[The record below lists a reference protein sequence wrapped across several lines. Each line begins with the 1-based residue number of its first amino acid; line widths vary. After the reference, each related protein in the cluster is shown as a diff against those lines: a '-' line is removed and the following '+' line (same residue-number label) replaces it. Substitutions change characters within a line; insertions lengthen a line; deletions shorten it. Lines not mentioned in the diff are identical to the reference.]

1 MEQTIHLKTYLNRFV
16 NKKYTF
22 YFLFIV
28 IHIGFMMLNRKLYA
42 ADDDWVPFLPI
53 FFVHFCLMISITF
66 VNGFL
71 LFPWFERTK
80 KWFVYLSSVL
90 FSIVIYVL
98 IIVLTEYYQLIE
110 KLPHFANTDYKQ
122 LAWSSFLDALW
133 FVVVSC
139 MISITQTRYEKDQ
152 QLKNFQIA
160 QLNSELDYLRSQINP
175 HFLFNGL
182 NTVYGLIDRHN
193 NSARDA
199 LVQFADL
206 LRYGL
211 YEANADTVDLTKEIS
226 YLKSYI
232 EIQQIRKNEL
242 LTVEFTLDIRDGGQR
257 IVPLLFLPFVE
268 NAFKFSG
275 SDNEKESFVK
285 ITLRQAGSTLLFECR
300 NSYEQCPG
308 ETGGIG
314 LENVKRRLQL
324 LYPDSH
330 TLLIADDGAIWTVK
344 LNLI

>member
-1 MEQTIHLKTYLNRFV
+1 MRIQAYLNWFI
-16 NKKYTF
+16 NKKYTY
-22 YFLFIV
+22 YFLFIL
-28 IHIGFMMLNRKLYA
+28 IHIGFMLLNRKLYA
-42 ADDDWVPFLPI
+42 ADDDWVPFVPI
-53 FFVHFCLMISITF
+53 FFVHFCLMVAITL

-80 KWFVYLSSVL
+80 RGFAYLTAVL
-90 FSIVIYVL
+90 FSILVYVT

-110 KLPHFANTDYKQ
+110 KLPHFATTDYKQ

-160 QLNSELDYLRSQINP
+160 QLDSELNYLRSQINP

-193 NSARDA
+193 GTARDA

-211 YEANADTVDLTKEIS
+211 YEANADTVDLAKEIS
-226 YLKSYI
+226 YLKSYM
-232 EIQQIRKNEL
+232 EIQQMRKNEL
-242 LTVEFTLDIRDGGQR
+242 STVELTVDVTDEGKR

-275 SDNEKESFVK
+275 YTNEKESFVK
-285 ITLRQAGSTLLFECR
+285 ILLRQKENKLLFECE
-300 NSYEQCPG
+300 NSYGPSVQ

-314 LENVKRRLQL
+314 LENVRRRLQL
-324 LYPDSH
+324 LYPAAH
-330 TLLIADDGAIWTVK
+330 TLQIENDAAIWSVK
-344 LNLI
+344 LNIMI